1 MNNDDWKDEASCK
14 GFDTELF
21 FDKYEEDL
29 ELRPAIDELCFHCP
43 VVKQCFAVGISQK
56 AIGVHGGVYME
67 NGKISREFNKHRSKA
82 DWGIVWKNLTMDTS
96 EQDNA

>member
-43 VVKQCFAVGISQK
+43 VVKQCFAVGVSSKEWGIW
-56 AIGVHGGVYME
+56 GGVYLE
-67 NGKISREFNKHRSKA
+67 GGDISREFNNHRSKKDWA
-82 DWGIVWKNLTMDTS
+82 DTWSSLTM
-96 EQDNA
+96 EK